1 MDTEN
6 EAENKTFYVYLC
18 MFNNYIFKIVSDVS
32 YILFLPEGWSEK
44 KNHMN
49 VSFPGFILIE

>member
-18 MFNNYIFKIVSDVS
+18 MFNNYIFNIVSDVS
-32 YILFLPEGWSEK
+32 YILFLPEG
-44 KNHMN
+44 
-49 VSFPGFILIE
+49 